1 MLSESEC
8 RAFTEFEKRGWEKAC
23 DPYHH
28 HFGAVTR
35 QSCDALLDAACVQ
48 ARSKVLDVA
57 TGPGYV
63 AAVAHQRGADVIGLD
78 FSSALVKLARKNY
91 LGIEFQQGDAENLA
105 FKSGLSTLL

>member
-48 ARSKVLDVA
+48 TRSKVLCVQNSAGFPEIRA
-57 TGPGYV
+57 TF
-63 AAVAHQRGADVIGLD
+63 QRDSLRRR
-78 FSSALVKLARKNY
+78 F
-91 LGIEFQQGDAENLA
+91 
-105 FKSGLSTLL
+105 